1 MRYAMF
7 VVVAPLLLSSH
18 ASSQSTPDAA
28 ANFPTKPV
36 QIVVPFPPGGGTE
49 AFARSIAVKL
59 TQLWGQQVIIDNRG
73 GAAGTIGSY
82 FVAKSPPDGYTL
94 LIGLNGTHGMA
105 QSLYRKLPYDTIKDF
120 TPITMIGIGPNILT
134 VHPSVPAKSVKE
146 LIALAKARPGQL
158 NYGSP
163 GNGAAPH
170 LQMEVFNKLARVKMT
185 HVPYKGGG
193 PANIALLSGEV
204 QLAFTAVTVGLP
216 YVEVGKLRA
225 LGLSGAKK
233 PASLSRF
240 PTVAESGLP
249 GYDENT
255 WYGMFGPAGLPP
267 SILNKLNADLV
278 KVLSSPEL
286 KEFFAQQ
293 GQELVGNSPERFKE
307 IVRAEVAKWA
317 EVIKEIGLHLD

>member
-1 MRYAMF
+1 MRYTIF
-7 VVVAPLLLSSH
+7 PVAASLLISPH
-18 ASSQSTPDAA
+18 AFSQSTQDEA

-36 QIVVPFPPGGGTE
+36 QIIVPFPPGGGSE
-49 AFARSIAVKL
+49 AFARSIAAKL

-73 GAAGTIGSY
+73 GAGGTIGSY
-82 FVAKSPPDGYTL
+82 LAVKSPPDGYTL
-94 LIGLNGTHGMA
+94 LMGLNGTHGMA
-105 QSLYRKLPYDTIKDF
+105 QSLYRNLPYDTIKDF

-134 VHPSVPAKSVKE
+134 VHPSVPVKSVKE
-146 LIALAKARPGQL
+146 LIALAKAKPGQL

-163 GNGAAPH
+163 GNGTPPH
-170 LQMEVFNKLARVKMT
+170 LQMEVFNQLARVTIT

-216 YVEVGKLRA
+216 HIEVGKLRA

-233 PASLSRF
+233 PASLSGF

-267 SILNKLNADLV
+267 AILNKLNADLV

-286 KEFFAQQ
+286 KERFAQQ
-293 GQELVGNSPERFKE
+293 GQEMVGNSPERFRE
-307 IVRAEVAKWA
+307 IVKAEVAKWA
-317 EVIKEIGLHLD
+317 KVINEIGLRID

>member
-7 VVVAPLLLSSH
+7 LVAAPLLLGSH
-18 ASSQSTPDAA
+18 AFSQSTPDAA

-36 QIVVPFPPGGGTE
+36 QIIVPFPPGGGSE
-49 AFARSIAVKL
+49 AFARSIAAKL
-59 TQLWGQQVIIDNRG
+59 TPLWGQQVIIDNRG
-73 GAAGTIGSY
+73 GAGGTIGSY
-82 FVAKSPPDGYTL
+82 LVVKAPPDGYTL
-94 LIGLNGTHGMA
+94 LMGLNGTHGMA
-105 QSLYRKLPYDTIKDF
+105 QSLYRKLPYDTIRDF
-120 TPITMIGIGPNILT
+120 TPITMVGIGPNILA
-134 VHPSVPAKSVKE
+134 VHPSVPVKSVKE
-146 LIALAKARPGQL
+146 LIALAKAKPGQL
-158 NYGSP
+158 NFGSP

-170 LQMEVFNKLARVKMT
+170 LQMEVFNRLARVKMT

-216 YVEVGKLRA
+216 YVEAGKLRA

-249 GYDENT
+249 GYDEST

-267 SILNKLNADLV
+267 AILNKLNADVV
-278 KVLSSPEL
+278 KVLSSPDL

>member
-1 MRYAMF
+1 MRYAIFM
-7 VVVAPLLLSSH
+7 ASTPLLLSPH
-18 ASSQSTPDAA
+18 AFSQSTPDEA

-36 QIVVPFPPGGGTE
+36 QIIVPFPPGGGSE

-59 TQLWGQQVIIDNRG
+59 TQLWGQQVLIDNRG
-73 GAAGTIGSY
+73 GAGGTIGSY
-82 FVAKSPPDGYTL
+82 LVVKSPPDGYTL
-94 LIGLNGTHGMA
+94 LMGLNGTHGMA
-105 QSLYRKLPYDTIKDF
+105 QSLYRKLPYDTIRDF
-120 TPITMIGIGPNILT
+120 TPITMVGIGPNILT
-134 VHPSVPAKSVKE
+134 VHPSVPVKSVKE
-146 LIALAKARPGQL
+146 LIALARAKPGQL

-163 GNGAAPH
+163 GNGTPPH
-170 LQMEVFNKLARVKMT
+170 LQMEVFNRLARVKMT

-193 PANIALLSGEV
+193 PANVALLSGEV

-216 YVEVGKLRA
+216 YVEAGKLRA

-233 PASLSRF
+233 PASLSKF

-255 WYGMFGPAGLPP
+255 WYGIFGPANLPP
-267 SILNKLNADLV
+267 AILNKLNADLV

-286 KEFFAQQ
+286 KERFAQQ
-293 GQELVGNSPERFKE
+293 GQEMVGNSPERFRE

-317 EVIKEIGLHLD
+317 EVIKERGLHLD

>member
-1 MRYAMF
+1 MRYTIFIIA
-7 VVVAPLLLSSH
+7 APLLLSQH
-18 ASSQSTPDAA
+18 AFSQSTPDDA

-36 QIVVPFPPGGGTE
+36 QIIVPFPPGGGSE

-59 TQLWGQQVIIDNRG
+59 TQLWGQQVLIDNRG
-73 GAAGTIGSY
+73 GAGGTIGSY
-82 FVAKSPPDGYTL
+82 LVVKAPPDGYTL
-94 LIGLNGTHGMA
+94 LMGLNGTHGMA
-105 QSLYRKLPYDTIKDF
+105 QSLYRKLPYDTIRDF
-120 TPITMIGIGPNILT
+120 TPITMVGIGPNILT
-134 VHPSVPAKSVKE
+134 VHPSVPVKSVRE
-146 LIALAKARPGQL
+146 LIALAKAKPGQL

-163 GNGAAPH
+163 GNGTPPH
-170 LQMEVFNKLARVKMT
+170 LQMAVFNKLAQTQMT

-193 PANIALLSGEV
+193 PANVALLSGEV

-216 YVEVGKLRA
+216 HVEAGKLRA

-233 PASLSRF
+233 PASLSQF

-255 WYGMFGPAGLPP
+255 WYGIFGPANLPP
-267 SILNKLNADLV
+267 AILNKLNADLV

-286 KEFFAQQ
+286 KERFAQQ
-293 GQELVGNSPERFKE
+293 GQEMVGNSPERFRE

-317 EVIKEIGLHLD
+317 EVIKDLGLHLD

>member
-1 MRYAMF
+1 MRYTIFAAA
-7 VVVAPLLLSSH
+7 APLLLSTHVFSQ
-18 ASSQSTPDAA
+18 SSQDDA

-36 QIVVPFPPGGGTE
+36 QIIVPFPPGGGSE

-59 TQLWGQQVIIDNRG
+59 TQLWGQQVLIDNRG
-73 GAAGTIGSY
+73 GAGGTIGSY
-82 FVAKSPPDGYTL
+82 LVVKAPPDGYTL
-94 LIGLNGTHGMA
+94 LMGLNGTHGMA

-134 VHPSVPAKSVKE
+134 VHPSVPVKSVKE
-146 LIALAKARPGQL
+146 LIALAKAKPGQL

-163 GNGAAPH
+163 GNGTPPH

-193 PANIALLSGEV
+193 PANVALLSGEV
-204 QLAFTAVTVGLP
+204 QLAFTAITVGLP

-233 PASLSRF
+233 PASLSQF

-255 WYGMFGPAGLPP
+255 WYGIFGPANLPP
-267 SILNKLNADLV
+267 AILNKLNADLV

-286 KEFFAQQ
+286 KERFAQQ
-293 GQELVGNSPERFKE
+293 GQEMVGNSPERFRE

-317 EVIKEIGLHLD
+317 GVIKELGLQLD

>member
-7 VVVAPLLLSSH
+7 LVAAPLLLGSH
-18 ASSQSTPDAA
+18 AFSQSTPDAA

-36 QIVVPFPPGGGTE
+36 QIVVPFPPGGGSE
-49 AFARSIAVKL
+49 AFARSIAAKL
-59 TQLWGQQVIIDNRG
+59 TPLWGQQVIIDNRG
-73 GAAGTIGSY
+73 GAGGTIGSY
-82 FVAKSPPDGYTL
+82 LVVKAPPDGYTL
-94 LIGLNGTHGMA
+94 LMGLNGTHGMA
-105 QSLYRKLPYDTIKDF
+105 QSLYRKLPYDTIRDF
-120 TPITMIGIGPNILT
+120 TPITMVGIGPNILA
-134 VHPSVPAKSVKE
+134 VHPSVPVKSVKE
-146 LIALAKARPGQL
+146 LIALAKAKPGQL
-158 NYGSP
+158 NFGSP

-170 LQMEVFNKLARVKMT
+170 LQMEVFNRLARGKMT

-216 YVEVGKLRA
+216 YVEAGKLRA

-249 GYDENT
+249 GYDEST

-267 SILNKLNADLV
+267 AILNKLNADVV
-278 KVLSSPEL
+278 KVLSSPDL

>member
-1 MRYAMF
+1 MRYAIF
-7 VVVAPLLLSSH
+7 PVAASLLISPH
-18 ASSQSTPDAA
+18 AFSQSAQDEA

-36 QIVVPFPPGGGTE
+36 QIIVPFPPGGGSE
-49 AFARSIAVKL
+49 AFARSIAAKL
-59 TQLWGQQVIIDNRG
+59 TQLWGQQVIVDNRG
-73 GAAGTIGSY
+73 GAGGTIGSY
-82 FVAKSPPDGYTL
+82 LAAKSPPDGYTL
-94 LIGLNGTHGMA
+94 LLGLNGTHGMA
-105 QSLYRKLPYDTIKDF
+105 QSLYRKLPYDTIRDF

-134 VHPSVPAKSVKE
+134 VHPSVPVKSVKE
-146 LIALAKARPGQL
+146 LIALAKAKPGQL

-163 GNGAAPH
+163 GNGTPPH
-170 LQMEVFNKLARVKMT
+170 LQMEVFNRLARVKMT

-193 PANIALLSGEV
+193 PANVALLSGEV

-216 YVEVGKLRA
+216 YIEAGKLRA

-233 PASLSRF
+233 PASLSAF

-267 SILNKLNADLV
+267 AILNKLNADLV

-286 KEFFAQQ
+286 KERFAQQ
-293 GQELVGNSPERFKE
+293 GQEMVGNSPERFRE

-317 EVIKEIGLHLD
+317 EVIKEIGLRID

>member
-7 VVVAPLLLSSH
+7 LVAAPLLLGSH
-18 ASSQSTPDAA
+18 AFSQSTPDAA

-49 AFARSIAVKL
+49 AFVRSVAVKL

-73 GAAGTIGSY
+73 GAGVTIGSY
-82 FVAKSPPDGYTL
+82 FVVKSPPDGYTL
-94 LIGLNGTHGMA
+94 LMGLNGTHGMA
-105 QSLYRKLPYDTIKDF
+105 QSLYRKLPYDTIRDF
-120 TPITMIGIGPNILT
+120 TPITMVGIGPNILT
-134 VHPSVPAKSVKE
+134 VHPSVPVKSVKE
-146 LIALAKARPGQL
+146 LIALARAKPGQL
-158 NYGSP
+158 NFGSP
-163 GNGAAPH
+163 GAGAAPH
-170 LQMEVFNKLARVKMT
+170 LQMEVFNRLARVKMT

-233 PASLSRF
+233 PASLARF

-255 WYGMFGPAGLPP
+255 WYGIFGPAGLPP
-267 SILNKLNADLV
+267 ALLNKLNADVV
-278 KVLSSPEL
+278 KVLSSPDL